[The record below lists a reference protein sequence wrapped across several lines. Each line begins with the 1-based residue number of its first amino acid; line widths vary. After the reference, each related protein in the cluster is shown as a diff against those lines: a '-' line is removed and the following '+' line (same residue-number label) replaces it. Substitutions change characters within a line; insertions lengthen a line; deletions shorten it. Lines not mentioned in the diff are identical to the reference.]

1 MQSEQ
6 ILTKRQLQTI
16 NRHAT
21 ELLQSFDLLMKEHG
35 LGEFVIT
42 SIHITS
48 RENPVG
54 SQIVPFCSTGE
65 EPAAVCDQWGTCSVT
80 CIKP

>member
-6 ILTKRQLQTI
+6 TLTKRQLQTI

-21 ELLQSFDLLMKEHG
+21 ELFQSFDLLMKEHG

-48 RENPVG
+48 RENPNG
-54 SQIVPFCSTGE
+54 SQIVPFCSIGE